1 MRCACVLIASL
12 ALAGCELTGPRTETA
27 GISRVTDSRRDF
39 RKPVENWM
47 SLRTRNVVMQQE
59 DYSCGAAALA
69 TVLRLYWG
77 YDVTEA
83 ELLDLVDS
91 QLTDEEYADRV
102 ENGLSM
108 TDLRLAAVEA
118 GFLASL
124 RRVDLADLAKLKLPV
139 IVRIIKH
146 DYQHFVVFRGM
157 VGDRVFLADPIR
169 GNIRLSVTEFSK
181 QWNGVVLAIID
192 TRTKP
197 PSDSS
202 LLIDPD
208 IIPQPELQGARQHIN
223 RTASSRRA
231 LR

>member
-1 MRCACVLIASL
+1 MRFAWILIGSL
-12 ALAGCELTGPRTETA
+12 TFTGCELTGPRTDTA
-27 GISRVTDSRRDF
+27 GVSRVTDSRREF

-47 SLRTRNVVMQQE
+47 SLRTKNVVMQQE

-69 TVLRLYWG
+69 TVLRMYWG

-83 ELLDLVDS
+83 ELLDIIDS
-91 QLTDEEYADRV
+91 LLTDEEYVDRV

-124 RRVDLADLAKLKLPV
+124 RRVELADLAKLKLPV
-139 IVRIIKH
+139 IVRIVKH
-146 DYQHFVVFRGM
+146 DYEHFVVFRGM
-157 VGDRVFLADPIR
+157 VGNRVFLADPIR
-169 GNIRLSVTEFSK
+169 GNIRLSATEFSK

-197 PSDSS
+197 PTDSP
-202 LLIDPD
+202 LLINPGV
-208 IIPQPELQGARQHIN
+208 IPQPELQGARQHIN
-223 RTASSRRA
+223 RSAAWRRS